1 METRA
6 PHSALLWQLSTNELL
21 KRLRNMQCI
30 MTGII
35 YTHFPKHR
43 GPDANVLQIVN
54 AFKENRTEI
63 DSAKFGKSGTNEE
76 KAWFNSD
83 YVLGKVAPGLKKID
97 GMLVEEIID
106 GKKKT
111 VPVPVLY
118 GDNGKIVKSYN
129 PDGWGEKDGILLE
142 VECGMMVIANKTHL
156 EDLIKAIQIPG
167 VKHFV
172 IAAARTWDYRGSI
185 KNPFERIVTD
195 FTSFYESNRV
205 VLPFETLTIIG
216 F

>member
-1 METRA
+1 
-6 PHSALLWQLSTNELL
+6 
-21 KRLRNMQCI
+21 

-43 GPDANVLQIVN
+43 GPDANVLRIVD
-54 AFKENRTEI
+54 AFKENRKEI
-63 DSAKFGKSGTNEE
+63 DSAKFGKSGTNDA
-76 KAWFNSD
+76 KAWFDSN
-83 YVLGKVAPGLKKID
+83 YVLGKVAPDLKKID
-97 GMLVEEIID
+97 GLLVEELID
-106 GKKKT
+106 GKKES

-118 GDNGKIVKSYN
+118 GDNGKVVKSYN
-129 PDGWGEKDGILLE
+129 PDAWSKKDGVLLE

-156 EDLIKAIQIPG
+156 EDLIKAIQIPN

-172 IAAARTWDYRGSI
+172 IAAAITWDYRG
-185 KNPFERIVTD
+185 KTKKPFERIVTD